1 MQTNYS
7 AIICEGA
14 AEQAIIEILLENN
27 CIIIDNDEYLINEGP
42 IRERSAK
49 SFCDNFMGKNY
60 GSKIDLYRIIDS
72 RNEDFN
78 FGTARYRKIF
88 ENKINVINVITPPEI
103 ELLIIVSLD
112 SYEKFD
118 RSSYSKPSDYCKQEL
133 KLKQVK
139 SYDYVKNYFSDVDRL
154 LYAIKEVHR
163 IKKSSIPNDSRT
175 LYDLLKDEYK

>member
-72 RNEDFN
+72 RNEAFN
-78 FGTARYRKIF
+78 
-88 ENKINVINVITPPEI
+88 
-103 ELLIIVSLD
+103 LD

-118 RSSYSKPSDYCKQEL
+118 RSSYSKPSEYCKQEL

-175 LYDLLKDEYK
+175 LYDLLKDEFK